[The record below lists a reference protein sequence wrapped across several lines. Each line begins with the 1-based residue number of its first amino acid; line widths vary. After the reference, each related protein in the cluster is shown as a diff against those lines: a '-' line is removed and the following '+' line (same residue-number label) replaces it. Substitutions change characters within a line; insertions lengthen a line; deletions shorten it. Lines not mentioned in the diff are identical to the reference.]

1 MENMD
6 SKMKREMILDNYQNA
21 SNRGIP
27 NDKNYE
33 IVNSRNES
41 CVDNITVAAKIKD
54 SKIEDIKF
62 DGEACAICTSCTS
75 VMTKELKG
83 KTIEEANTII
93 DNFERMINERP
104 YDEKQLGELNIYNEV
119 YKQPS
124 RKKCAL
130 LPIKSME
137 KILED
142 EE

>member
-1 MENMD
+1 MDNKMD
-6 SKMKREMILDNYQNA
+6 SKMKRELILDNYQNA
-21 SNRGIP
+21 ANRGIP
-27 NDKNYE
+27 NDKEYE

-41 CVDNITVAAKIKD
+41 CVDNINVAAKIKD
-54 SKIEDIKF
+54 RKLEDIKF

-83 KTIEEANTII
+83 KTFEEENVII

-104 YDEKQLGELNIYNEV
+104 YDEKLLGELNIYNEV

-130 LPIKSME
+130 LPFKSME

-142 EE
+142 E